1 MTATVMNRAQFRKQ
15 LQEGLNAVFGLK
27 YKSYPEMWKAAFD
40 VVTANKAVE
49 EQVQEMGLGA
59 GRVKA
64 EGAGVAYDSGRELW
78 FSRFEAETIALAFAI
93 TEEAEE
99 DGLYGSIGSKYAK
112 SLARSMVY
120 TKEIKGASI
129 LNNGFDNSGAYNG
142 GDGQPLFST
151 AHPLGGGGTFSN
163 TLATPADLGE
173 TSLEALSIQ
182 IDGAVDDRGI
192 PAMLRIQKLLIPK
205 ELKFVAERLL
215 AGVERPGT
223 ADRDINA
230 MNKLGTIPDWSV
242 NLFFTDPNAFFLK
255 TDCEGGLQHFKRKAL
270 SRGIEGDFESGN
282 MRYKARERYVF
293 GWHDPRGSFGSPGA
307 T

>member
-1 MTATVMNRAQFRKQ
+1 MVAAVMNRSLFRKQ
-15 LQEGLNAVFGLK
+15 LQQGLNAVFGLK
-27 YKSYPEMWKAAFD
+27 YKQYPEMWKDAFE
-40 VVTANKAVE
+40 VVTADKAVE

-64 EGAGVAYDSGRELW
+64 EGSGVAYDSGRELW

-99 DGLYGSIGSKYAK
+99 DGLYGSIGKKFAAA
-112 SLARSMVY
+112 LARSMQY
-120 TKEIKGASI
+120 TKEVKGASV
-129 LNNGFDNSGAYNG
+129 LNNGFSNAFLG

-163 TLATPADLGE
+163 TLATPADLSE

-182 IDGAVDDRGI
+182 IDGTTDDRGI
-192 PAMLRIQKLLIPK
+192 PAMLRIKKALIPK
-205 ELKFVAERLL
+205 ELKFVIERLL

-223 ADRDINA
+223 PDRDINA
-230 MNKLGTIPDWSV
+230 MNKMGTVPDWAV
-242 NLFFTDPNAFFLK
+242 NLFFTDPNAFFLS
-255 TDCEGGLQHFKRKAL
+255 TDAEGGLQHFKRKAL
-270 SRGIEGDFESGN
+270 SRGIEGDFETGN
-282 MRYKARERYVF
+282 MRYKARERYIF
-293 GWHDPRGSFGSPGA
+293 GWHEPRGAFGSSGS

>member
-1 MTATVMNRAQFRKQ
+1 MVGVMNRTQFRKQ
-15 LQEGLNAVFGLK
+15 LQQGLNAIFGMK
-27 YKSYPEMWKAAFD
+27 YKDYPEMWKDAFEI
-40 VVTANKAVE
+40 VTADKAVE

-59 GRVKA
+59 ARVKA
-64 EGAGVAYDSGRELW
+64 EGGGVTYDSGRELW

-99 DGLYGSIGSKYAK
+99 DGLYGSIGKKYA
-112 SLARSMVY
+112 SALARSMQY
-120 TKEIKGASI
+120 TKEIKGAAVF
-129 LNNGFDNSGAYNG
+129 NNGFDANFAG
-142 GDGQPLFST
+142 GDGQALYST

-163 TLATPADLGE
+163 TLATPADLSE

-182 IDGAVDDRGI
+182 IDGTVDDRGI
-192 PAMLRIQKLLIPK
+192 PAMLRIKRALIPK
-205 ELKFVAERLL
+205 ELKFVIERLL

-230 MNKLGTIPDWSV
+230 MNKMGTVPDWSV
-242 NLFFTDPNAFFLK
+242 NLFFTDPNAWFLI
-255 TDCEGGLQHFKRKAL
+255 TDAEGGLQHFKRKPL
-270 SRGIEGDFESGN
+270 SRGIEGDFETGN

-293 GWHDPRGSFGSPGA
+293 GWHEPRGTFGSSGS

>member
-1 MTATVMNRAQFRKQ
+1 MTGVMNRNLFRKQ
-15 LQEGLNAVFGLK
+15 LQLGLNAVFGMK
-27 YKSYPEMWKAAFD
+27 YKDYPEMWRDAFD
-40 VVTANKAVE
+40 IVTAEKAVE

-64 EGAGVAYDSGRELW
+64 EGAGISYDAGKELW

-99 DGLYGSIGSKYAK
+99 DGLYGSIGSKYSK
-112 SLARSMVY
+112 SLARSMQY

-129 LNNGFDNSGAYNG
+129 LNNGFDASGNFNG

-163 TLATPADLGE
+163 TLAVPADLSE
-173 TSLEALSIQ
+173 TALEALSIQ
-182 IDGAVDDRGI
+182 IDGTVDDRGI
-192 PAMLRIQKLLIPK
+192 PAMLRIKKLLIPK

-215 AGVERPGT
+215 AGTERPGT

-230 MNKLGTIPDWSV
+230 LNKLGTVPDWSV
-242 NLFFTDPNAFFLK
+242 NLFFTSPSAWFLK
-255 TDCEGGLQHFKRKAL
+255 TDADGGLQHFKRKPL
-270 SRGIEGDFESGN
+270 SRGIEGDFETGN

-293 GWHDPRGSFGSPGA
+293 GWHEPRGAFGSNGP
-307 T
+307 

>member
-1 MTATVMNRAQFRKQ
+1 MVGVMNRNLFRKQ
-15 LQEGLNAVFGLK
+15 LQLGLNAVFGMK
-27 YKSYPEMWKAAFD
+27 YKDYPEMWRDLFD
-40 VVTANKAVE
+40 IVTADKAVE

-64 EGAGVAYDSGRELW
+64 EGAGVAYDSGKELW

-112 SLARSMVY
+112 SLARSMQY

-129 LNNGFDNSGAYNG
+129 LNNGFDSNHAG
-142 GDGQPLFST
+142 GDGQALFST
-151 AHPLGGGGTFSN
+151 AHPLGAGGTASN
-163 TLATPADLGE
+163 TLSTPADLSE

-182 IDGAVDDRGI
+182 VDGTTDDRGI
-192 PAMLRIQKLLIPK
+192 PAMLRIKKLVIPK

-215 AGVERPGT
+215 AGTERPGT

-230 MNKLGTIPDWSV
+230 MNKMGTIPDWSV

-255 TDCEGGLQHFKRKAL
+255 TDADGGLQHFKRKAL
-270 SRGIEGDFESGN
+270 SRGIEGDFETGN

-293 GWHDPRGSFGSPGA
+293 GWHDWRGAFGSPGA

>member
-1 MTATVMNRAQFRKQ
+1 MVATVMNRAQFRKQ
-15 LQEGLNAVFGLK
+15 LQQGLNAVFGLK
-27 YKSYPEMWKAAFD
+27 YKDYPEQWKPAYD
-40 VVTANKAVE
+40 IVTADKAVE

-59 GRVKA
+59 ARVKS
-64 EGAGVAYDSGRELW
+64 EGAGVKYDSGRELW

-99 DGLYGSIGSKYAK
+99 DGLYGSIGKKYAGA
-112 SLARSMVY
+112 LARSMQY
-120 TKEIKGASI
+120 TKEIKGAAVF
-129 LNNGFDNSGAYNG
+129 NNGFDNSGPYNG

-163 TLATPADLGE
+163 TLATPADLSE
-173 TSLEALSIQ
+173 TALEALSIQ
-182 IDGAVDDRGI
+182 IDGTVDDRGI
-192 PAMLRIQKLLIPK
+192 PAMLRIKMALIPK
-205 ELKFVAERLL
+205 ELKFVIERLL

-230 MNKLGTIPDWSV
+230 MNKLGTVPDWAINV
-242 NLFFTDPNAFFLK
+242 FYTDTNAWFLK
-255 TDCEGGLQHFKRKAL
+255 TDAEGGLQHFKRKPL

-293 GWHDPRGSFGSPGA
+293 GWHEPRGCFGSAGS